1 MTEKTFDQQMHDRDE
16 AGAIHDYFETV
27 LKSSPEQSEIASRTM
42 RHLFKWSGVRLLW
55 NNENTGGV
63 PIVAIDHA
71 DQVRAYLA
79 DKHFDFLLPKPG
91 ATVEGFEDTSIPG
104 DVLEDA
110 MNGSKT
116 AEGKIQLILSHGN
129 GNDMDAAARTALLL
143 KAERTKRAN
152 GANGVDDANRH
163 GTTLA
168 ERRLNG
174 SADHKTNPFVNL
186 RDPRTGQINPAQMAK
201 VQSFIK
207 AAGAKVAAAVAKSAG
222 LRLDGSPIPDAYK

>member
-1 MTEKTFDQQMHDRDE
+1 MADKNPLDQKLHDLDE

-27 LKSSPEQSEIASRTM
+27 LKSSPEQAEIASRTM
-42 RHLFKWSGVRLLW
+42 RHLFHWSGVRLLW

-63 PIVAIDHA
+63 PIVAVDHS
-71 DQVRAYLA
+71 DQVRAFLTE
-79 DKHFDFLLPKPG
+79 KHFDFLLPKPG
-91 ATVEGFEDTSIPG
+91 ATVEGFETAAIPG
-104 DVLEDA
+104 DMLEA
-110 MNGSKT
+110 ALNGSLTQKGQIT
-116 AEGKIQLILSHGN
+116 MLLGGN
-129 GNDMDAAARTALLL
+129 NADAVARTELLL

-152 GANGVDDANRH
+152 GATGVDDTNRH
-163 GTTLA
+163 GQTSA